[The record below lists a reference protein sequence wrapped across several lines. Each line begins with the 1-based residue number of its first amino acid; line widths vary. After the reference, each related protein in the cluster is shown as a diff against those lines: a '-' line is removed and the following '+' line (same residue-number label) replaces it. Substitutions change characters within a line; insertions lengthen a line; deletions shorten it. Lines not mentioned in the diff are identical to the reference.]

1 MLNVL
6 YIALGGAIGSVGRY
20 LVSRIFS
27 DFEQPFLYL
36 LGTASVNVIG
46 CFLFGLTAGLIES
59 RGMMNEHARSFLL
72 VGLMGGFTTFSAF
85 GAETFFL
92 MEKGN
97 FLLAV
102 TNVLVQV
109 LLGIFAVWSGLM
121 LTDSFN

>member
-6 YIALGGAIGSVGRY
+6 FIALGGAIGSVSRY

-36 LGTASVNVIG
+36 LGTVSVNILG
-46 CFLFGLTAGLIES
+46 CFLFGLIAGSMETRGLI
-59 RGMMNEHARSFLL
+59 NEHLRSFLL

-92 MEKGN
+92 IEKGN
-97 FLLAV
+97 IHLAIINILFQVTIGVLAV
-102 TNVLVQV
+102 WAGLSLVEK
-109 LLGIFAVWSGLM
+109 I
-121 LTDSFN
+121 